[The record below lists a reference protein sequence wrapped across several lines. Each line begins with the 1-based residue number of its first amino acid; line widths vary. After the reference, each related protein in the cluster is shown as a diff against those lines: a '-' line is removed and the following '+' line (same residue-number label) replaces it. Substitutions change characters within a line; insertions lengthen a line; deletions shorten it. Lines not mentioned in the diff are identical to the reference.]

1 VKRLS
6 LVNLVALALGVA
18 FLYAP
23 IAILV
28 IYSFNASRLVTVWGG
43 WSLRWYAALLEDRA
57 MIDAA
62 LASLGIA
69 AVSAALATVLG
80 TMAALALTRFRFR
93 GRASFAAMVYA
104 PLVMPE
110 VITGLSLLLLFVA
123 VGLDRGFLTIIIAH
137 TTLTMCFVTVVVQS
151 RLANFD
157 RSLEEAA
164 MDLGCPPG
172 RTFFAITLP
181 LIMPAVIAGFLLAFS
196 LSLDD
201 LVIASFTTGPGAT
214 TLPIRIYSEVRLGV
228 KPEINA
234 VCTIFI
240 AVVAAAV
247 VAASLIEKRRSRKA
261 A

>member
-1 VKRLS
+1 MRRLS
-6 LVNLVALALGVA
+6 VTNLAALVLGLA

-28 IYSFNASRLVTVWGG
+28 VYSFNASRLVTVWGG
-43 WSLRWYAALLEDRA
+43 WSTRWYAALIEDRA

-69 AVSAALATVLG
+69 IVSAALATVLG

-93 GRASFAAMVYA
+93 GRLPFAAMIYA

-123 VGLDRGFLTIIIAH
+123 IDLDRGFFTIIIAH
-137 TTLTMCFVTVVVQS
+137 TTLTMCFVTVIVQS
-151 RLANFD
+151 RLIGFD

-181 LIMPAVIAGFLLAFS
+181 LIMPAVIA
-196 LSLDD
+196 
-201 LVIASFTTGPGAT
+201 SFTPGPGAT
-214 TLPIRIYSEVRLGV
+214 TLPIRIYAEVRLGV

-240 AVVAAAV
+240 TVIAVAV
-247 VAASLIEKRRSRKA
+247 IAASLIGKS
-261 A
+261 